1 MHENSGGEVRTIRVL
16 LCVVFLLGVF
26 HTPLRAQTATSA
38 TVLGRVTDPT
48 GKGVESAKVTLHN
61 LATNASREQKTNK
74 EGAYVHSNV
83 APGIYVLQVKRDGF
97 QTATLQS
104 IEINVNKS
112 YTLDFSLESGDAAIV
127 MEVSTEAKAELQTT
141 DATIGDVVGGRELV
155 RLPTRSRDASELLT
169 LQPGATPFASP
180 NDVFTTNG
188 GTVTGARADQ
198 NDVTL
203 DGIDI
208 SNNSSWILPNSIV
221 IPLGVDT
228 VSEFRVGVSNS
239 NATFG
244 RAAGGQVSVA
254 SRSGSNAFHGLAYWY
269 IQNNALN
276 ANSWDN
282 NAFGIAKPT
291 IRDNRGGFTFGGPIQ
306 KDKTFFF
313 VNYEPRRFYQ
323 SVSEERIVPSD
334 TLKGLNS
341 AYPNGAMNFNGV
353 TYDLAATDPRGIGL
367 SPTVKA
373 FWASLP
379 SGNDPTQ
386 GDGVNFLGYKFTA
399 PAARTDDSFSVKLD
413 HNFTQMVHFFAR
425 YAYSRDLNPA
435 GEDQVNLVGASN
447 GAAQFAATRNVF
459 GDGGIA
465 GLDWIIRGNLI
476 NSLHFGRIRERV
488 NSDALSSSTLAAQ
501 YNLPGTSSAD
511 GSVFLAPGYFGA
523 PFGNILGVPV
533 DVNTPGAVH
542 GKTYNSNVE
551 IRDDLNWIK
560 GKHTWVFGTD
570 IHWLPS
576 YYQADDRRQGPRNS
590 IQAVLDAD
598 QQFLTLTNADRPA
611 AVTAAGLGTNW
622 DRLYAAALGLV
633 DSTAVT
639 VVRDGNL
646 NPLPIGTPLVE
657 NTMSRSYDYYVQD
670 TWRMRPSLTLTYG
683 LSYGWQ
689 TPPSESQGRFS
700 VLTDTNGQPIDPL
713 AYLKTKEADAL
724 NGQVYN
730 PTFGYVPY
738 RKLGMSGA
746 WKTDYTDIAPRVSLA
761 WSPSYSEGLL
771 GKILGQK
778 KTVVRGGYG
787 IAYDRIDAGT
797 SVIGASNEGFSQSL
811 QLPTPPCNINS
822 TVLGCNAAS
831 SDPVLSTFRVGV
843 DGTIPVPPAD
853 TAKSIPY
860 IPGQNGEFWIVQT
873 DPNLKVGR
881 EHMLDF
887 TIQRELP
894 KSMLMEIGYV
904 GRLGRRMPSNVT
916 LNQSPYMFKDVTT
929 VSGAPGSGQSFA
941 QAYDA
946 VAGALRAGQSVTT
959 LGSQAWFENQLPA
972 GWGAATCGAGFT
984 NTQCIAN
991 NHTQDFIFGGVT
1003 NIFSDMG
1010 GIRSGVGLSAFN
1022 SLQQQDLGVHVSN
1035 DVSNYNAMVLTLR
1048 NRGWR
1053 GLTFN
1058 MNYTF
1063 SKSLDQ
1069 EGRIQTFTNGYFN
1082 SFNPSAS
1089 YGPSYFDRTHV
1100 FNALFTYDLPFGRG
1114 HFLNFGGNI
1123 GNHVLGGWHLAGI
1136 FRASSGVPLVAAQSG
1151 LAFGGGIVTSNNVD
1165 EIPTASASAFNTGL
1179 HSGVTGSAAP
1189 CLGAGQM
1196 AGSGSAATGLN
1207 YFANPGAAY
1216 CMFRPILLSSDGSS
1230 GRGNPLRGFGSW
1242 NQDLSI
1248 GKTTSLT
1255 ERMRMEFSADFFNLF
1270 NNVTFADPGVG
1281 GSSSFMDMTNPAAF
1295 GVISSQAVPGNR
1307 LSGSRWIQLG
1317 LRLTF

>member
-1 MHENSGGEVRTIRVL
+1 LLLVL
-16 LCVVFLLGVF
+16 LVAGYQLPLL
-26 HTPLRAQTATSA
+26 AQTATSA
-38 TVLGRVTDPT
+38 TVLGRVTDTT
-48 GKGVESAKVTLHN
+48 GGPLAAAKVTLHN
-61 LATNASREQKTNK
+61 LATNANREQKTNA
-74 EGAYVHSNV
+74 EGTYVYANV
-83 APGIYVLQVKRDGF
+83 APGTYILEVKKDGF
-97 QTATLQS
+97 QTATVQSLQFS
-104 IEINVNKS
+104 VNKS
-112 YTLDFSLESGDAAIV
+112 YTVDISLESGDATIV
-127 MEVSTEAKAELQTT
+127 MEVRTEPKAELQTT
-141 DATIGDVVGGRELV
+141 DATIGDVIGGKEIL
-155 RLPTRSRDASELLT
+155 RLPTRTRDVSELLT
-169 LQPGATPFASP
+169 LQPGATPAIASS
-180 NDVFTTNG
+180 DAFGTNG
-188 GTVTGARADQ
+188 GTVSGARADQ

-208 SNNSSWILPNSIV
+208 TNNSSWILVNSIV

-228 VSEFRVGVSNS
+228 VSEFRVGISNP
-239 NATFG
+239 NATFA

-254 SRSGSNAFHGLAYWY
+254 SRSGSNAFHGVAYWY
-269 IQNNALN
+269 LQNSALN

-282 NAFGIAKPT
+282 NAFGIARPT
-291 IRDNRGGFTFGGPIQ
+291 IRDNRGGFTVGGPIR

-313 VNYEPRRFYQ
+313 ASYEPRRFYQ
-323 SVSEERIVPSD
+323 SVGEERIVPSD

-341 AYPNGAMNFNGV
+341 AHPNGAMTFNGV
-353 TYDLAATDPRGIGL
+353 TYDLAANDPRGLGL

-373 FWASLP
+373 LWAMLP

-386 GDGVNFLGYKFTA
+386 GDGVNFLGYKFNA
-399 PAARTDDSFSVKLD
+399 PAPRTDDNFSFKLD
-413 HNFTQMVHFFAR
+413 HNFSQTLHFFAR

-447 GAAQFAATRNVF
+447 GSAKFNATRNVF

-476 NSLHFGRIRERV
+476 NSVHFGRIRERV
-488 NSDALSSSTLAAQ
+488 NSDSVKASTLAAQ
-501 YNLPGTSSAD
+501 FNLPGTNSAD
-511 GSVFLAPGYFGA
+511 GAVFLEPGYFGA
-523 PFGNILGVPV
+523 PFGTILSIPV
-533 DVNTPGAVH
+533 DNNTPGAIR

-560 GKHTWVFGTD
+560 GKHSWVYGTD
-570 IHWLPS
+570 IRWIPT

-590 IQAVLDAD
+590 VQAVLDAD

-639 VVRDGNL
+639 VVRDANL
-646 NPLPIGTPLVE
+646 NPLPIGTPLVA
-657 NTMSRSYDYYVQD
+657 NAKSRSYDFYAQD
-670 TWRMRPSLTLTYG
+670 SWRIRSGLTFTYG

-700 VLTDTNGQPIDPL
+700 VLTDTNGKPIDPL
-713 AYLKTKEADAL
+713 AYLKTKAAAASL
-724 NGQVYN
+724 GQVYN
-730 PTFGYVPY
+730 PTFAYVPY

-746 WKTDYTDIAPRVSLA
+746 WNADYSNLAPRVSLA
-761 WSPSYSEGLL
+761 WNPSASDGLW
-771 GKILGQK
+771 GKLLGQK
-778 KTVVRGGYG
+778 KTVLRGGYG

-797 SVIGASNEGFSQSL
+797 VVVSSMNEGFSQNL
-811 QLPTPPCNINS
+811 QLPTPACNVNV
-822 TVLGCNAAS
+822 TVSGCNAAS
-831 SDPVLSTFRVGV
+831 ADPVASTFRVGV
-843 DGTIPVPPAD
+843 DGTIPVPAAD

-860 IPGQNGEFWIVQT
+860 VPGPNGEFWVVQT

-881 EHMLDF
+881 EHLLDL

-894 KSMLMEIGYV
+894 KNLLMELGYV
-904 GRLGRRMPSNVT
+904 GRLGRRLPSNVT

-929 VSGAPGSGQSFA
+929 VSGTAGSGQTFA
-941 QAYDA
+941 QAFDV
-946 VAGALRAGQSVTT
+946 VASALRAGQSVTA
-959 LGSQAWFENQLPA
+959 LGSQAWFENQLSA

-1003 NIFSDMG
+1003 NIFSDMS
-1010 GIRSGVGLSAFN
+1010 GIRDSVGLSAFN

-1035 DVSNYNAMVLTLR
+1035 DISNYHAFVATLR

-1053 GLTFN
+1053 GLTFD

-1069 EGRIQTFTNGYFN
+1069 EGRVQTFTNGYFD
-1082 SFNPSAS
+1082 SFNPRAS
-1089 YGPSYFDRTHV
+1089 YGPSYFDRAHIY
-1100 FNALFTYDLPFGRG
+1100 NALFSYDLPFGRG
-1114 HFLNFGGNI
+1114 HRLNFGPMAV
-1123 GNHVLGGWHLAGI
+1123 NHVIGGWHLAGI

-1165 EIPTASASAFNTGL
+1165 EIPTATTSSFGSGL
-1179 HSGVTGSAAP
+1179 HSGVTGSPAT
-1189 CLGAGQM
+1189 CLGAGQA
-1196 AGSGSAATGLN
+1196 AGTGSAATGLN

-1216 CMFRPILLSSDGSS
+1216 CMFRPILLSSDTSS

-1248 GKTTSLT
+1248 GKTTTIT
-1255 ERMRMEFSADFFNLF
+1255 ERLRLEFSADFFNVF

-1281 GSSSFMDMTNPAAF
+1281 GSASFMDMTNPAAF
-1295 GVISSQAVPGNR
+1295 GVISAQAVPGNR
-1307 LSGSRWIQLG
+1307 LSGSRWIQFG
-1317 LRLTF
+1317 LRVAF